1 MNIGEASRRS
11 GLPAKTIRYYEAVG
25 LVGPSGRR
33 MNNYRDYDEND
44 LHRLVFVQRAR
55 GLGFTV
61 DGCRELLGLYADQGR
76 TSAQVKAL
84 ALRRIEEI
92 EGRIRDL
99 EAMRRTLEDLAR
111 RCHGDERPAC
121 PILEGLA
128 GEEAAGQPSR
138 R

>member
-11 GLPAKTIRYYEAVG
+11 GLPAKTIRYYEGVG

-33 MNNYRDYDEND
+33 ANNYRDYDED
-44 LHRLVFVQRAR
+44 DVHRLVFVQRAR
-55 GLGFTV
+55 GLGFTL
-61 DGCRELLGLYADQGR
+61 DECRELLGLYADRDR
-76 TSAQVKAL
+76 TSAQVKGL

-99 EAMRRTLEDLAR
+99 EAMRAALAELAR
-111 RCHGDERPAC
+111 RCHGDDRPAC

-128 GEEAAGQPSR
+128 GDQPSR